1 MAHRYRSWNGPAP
14 TTAAQVAVTTG
25 TVIKTMLQIATP
37 ATRQLTLISW
47 GFSLTAPPATTSTGI
62 VELLDTDVAAT
73 VTAHVAA
80 GVQPLVPGQPASLM
94 TLGTG
99 ATGYTATAEGST
111 TASRVHDVIE
121 VPGLTAG
128 GDGIAPYVFQWMPDE
143 RPIIAVSRFLRV
155 RVTFAAAVSMITYVT
170 WDE

>member
-1 MAHRYRSWNGPAP
+1 MHRYKSYNGPAP

-25 TVIKTMLQIATP
+25 TAIKTMLQIATP
-37 ATRQLTLISW
+37 STRQIQLISW

-62 VELLDTDVAAT
+62 VELLDTDTAAT
-73 VTAHVAA
+73 VTQHVAA
-80 GVQPLVPGQPASLM
+80 GVQPLTPGQPASLV
-94 TLGTG
+94 TLGTS
-99 ATGYTATAEGST
+99 ATGYTASAEGT
-111 TASRVHDVIE
+111 PTASRVHDVVE

-128 GDGIAPYVFQWMPDE
+128 GDGISPYTYQWMPDE

-155 RVTFAAAVSMITYVT
+155 RVTFGAAVSAITWVV